1 MSATAGSTDGRWRGL
16 WRRVR
21 RRARATARR
30 VVWRWRSSMQL
41 RVVTSALVVGVLTVG
56 ALGAYLTDA
65 MRDGLYERRAAE
77 VDLESAQST
86 QQARSTLDASPAAN
100 ATEAQSL
107 LFDLFSMLQTTG
119 SSRDV
124 FLWQAGGS
132 STVGFL
138 DLSTNPQLVDL
149 VTPEMRAATVTAD
162 GEQYLQSVAIPVDPA
177 DPDSPVVPGIVVGST
192 VEVPVAG
199 TYELYYLYDLEADQ
213 ETLRFL
219 QSVLLVGALV
229 LLALLVGITAL
240 VTRQA
245 VLPVRQAATVAERL
259 ADGRLD
265 ERLPVKGHDEMA
277 SLAHSF
283 NEMARSLQD
292 QIGRM
297 EELSMLQRR
306 FVSDVSHELRTPLT
320 TIRMASEV
328 LHSSREDFDPVSK
341 RSTELLQT
349 QLDRFED
356 LLADLLEISR
366 FDAGAAVLDAE
377 RRDLRD
383 VVNAAVDHAAP
394 LAERKGVWLSVH
406 LGDEPVTADV
416 DPRRVERI
424 VRNLVVNA
432 IEHAEERPVEITVE
446 GDGHAVAVAVR
457 DHGVGMTANEVQHVF
472 DRFWRADPARAR
484 TTGGTGLGLAISLE
498 DAHLH
503 GGWLEAWGRPGRG
516 ASFRLTLPRRA
527 GIRLQ
532 SSPLPLVSEAAVGR
546 GLPAEWS
553 ATTPVVEDV
562 EGTAGP
568 ADLPSV
574 TGGIPVVLPRDHD
587 PYPGRGA
594 APRPGEQ
601 PERLPTDDVR
611 EAR

>member
-65 MRDGLYERRAAE
+65 MRDGLYERRADE

-86 QQARSTLDASPAAN
+86 QQARNTLDASPAAN

-107 LFDLFSMLQTTG
+107 LFDLFSMLQSTG

-138 DLSTNPQLVDL
+138 DLSTNPQLTDL
-149 VTPEMRAATVTAD
+149 VTPEMRAATVSAD
-162 GEQYLQSVAIPVDPA
+162 GEQYLQSVAIPVDPS

-199 TYELYYLYDLEADQ
+199 TWELYYLYDLRADQ

-283 NEMARSLQD
+283 NEMAQGLQE

-328 LHSSREDFDPVSK
+328 LYSSREDFDPVSR
-341 RSTELLQT
+341 RSTELLQA

-406 LGDEPVTADV
+406 LGDEPVTADI

-446 GDGHAVAVAVR
+446 GDGHAVAIAVR
-457 DHGVGMTANEVQHVF
+457 DHGVGMTPDEVQHVF

-532 SSPLPLVSEAAVGR
+532 SSPLPLVAEAAVGR

-574 TGGIPVVLPRDHD
+574 TGGIPVVLPRDHAGH
-587 PYPGRGA
+587 PGRGA
-594 APRPGEQ
+594 EPGTGDEH
-601 PERLPTDDVR
+601 LIGDDVR

>member
-1 MSATAGSTDGRWRGL
+1 MSTTAGSADGRGRGL

-21 RRARATARR
+21 RRARATVRR

-77 VDLESAQST
+77 LDQESAQST
-86 QQARSTLDASPAAN
+86 QQARRTLDASPASTP
-100 ATEAQSL
+100 TEAQSL

-124 FLWQAGGS
+124 FLWQSGGS
-132 STVGFL
+132 GTVGFL
-138 DLSTNPQLVDL
+138 DQSTDQQLDGL
-149 VTPEMRAATVTAD
+149 VSPEMRAATVAAD

-177 DPDSPVVPGIVVGST
+177 HPESSGVVPGIVVGST

-245 VLPVRQAATVAERL
+245 VLPVRQAASVAERL

-283 NEMARSLQD
+283 NEMAQSLQE

-328 LHSSREDFDPVSK
+328 LHASREDFDPVSR
-341 RSTELLQT
+341 RSTELLQA

-406 LGDEPVTADV
+406 LGDEPVTADI

-432 IEHAEERPVEITVE
+432 IEHAEERPVEITVD
-446 GDGHAVAVAVR
+446 GDGHAVAVTVR
-457 DHGVGMTANEVQHVF
+457 DHGVGMTTDEVQHVF

-503 GGWLEAWGRPGRG
+503 GGWLEA
-516 ASFRLTLPRRA
+516 
-527 GIRLQ
+527 
-532 SSPLPLVSEAAVGR
+532 
-546 GLPAEWS
+546 
-553 ATTPVVEDV
+553 
-562 EGTAGP
+562 
-568 ADLPSV
+568 
-574 TGGIPVVLPRDHD
+574 
-587 PYPGRGA
+587 
-594 APRPGEQ
+594 
-601 PERLPTDDVR
+601 
-611 EAR
+611 